1 MGGMAAGAYLG
12 NKVGTAAGTLF
23 GFAVCAK
30 KAESPP
36 PVPGGSGKSSVAEGS
51 GKKPPVE
58 ATKEIRDG
66 AGTDGNMWRKD
77 ISCTKITGT

>member
-36 PVPGGSGKSSVAEGS
+36 PVPGGSGGSSVAEDRAKS
-51 GKKPPVE
+51 HQLRRRR
-58 ATKEIRDG
+58 EIRDG
-66 AGTDGNMWRKD
+66 AMLTEICGGR
-77 ISCTKITGT
+77 ICCTKITGT